1 MQQQSQGRRPLLVLL
16 LVVLALALCCCRADG
31 AGAGV
36 WRHAVIVD
44 AGSTGSRAHVF
55 RWALYVC
62 VSTCS
67 HTPCLTKQP

>member
-1 MQQQSQGRRPLLVLL
+1 MQQQSQGRRPPLVLL
-16 LVVLALALCCCRADG
+16 LGLLAVCCCGANA

-36 WRHAVIVD
+36 WHHAVIVD

-62 VSTCS
+62 VWCPT
-67 HTPCLTKQP
+67 HNPCRTTQP